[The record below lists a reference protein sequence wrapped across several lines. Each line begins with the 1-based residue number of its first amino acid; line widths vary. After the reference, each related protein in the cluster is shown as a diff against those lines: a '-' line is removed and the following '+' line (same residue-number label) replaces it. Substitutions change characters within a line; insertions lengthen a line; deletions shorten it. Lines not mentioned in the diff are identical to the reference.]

1 MAISTYAELKTAIAD
16 FLNRDDLTSVI
27 PSFIALAEQQ
37 MARDIRHWRQEKRI
51 ETTLN
56 ERYEN
61 LPSDFIE
68 ALELSTDNNRRLTLI
83 STAEMQDRKEATSTS
98 GAPQY
103 YRFTANQIEFF
114 PAPTATSTS
123 TLSMQYYARIPAL
136 SDSNTSNW
144 VLSYAADAYL
154 YGALLHS
161 APYLQ
166 EDQRSVVWAGLY
178 QSAIDG
184 LRRDN
189 DGGKYGGPLKM
200 GVPR

>member
-98 GAPQY
+98 
-103 YRFTANQIEFF
+103 
-114 PAPTATSTS
+114 